1 MPPILFLN
9 TLYCIKIN
17 DPPWSNICSPDPNN
31 PSSNGNKFLIAYL
44 RNALPRYPDDDPEAY
59 FVVSTED
66 NGTVAFQVNMMFGGV
81 ENTTTFTVT
90 RDQPTRVAFNP
101 DTVYVLSRAD
111 SDKVIWIQAEEGKKI
126 SVYVVNDE
134 FRSTDGFV
142 ALPCDGMKVSGDYRR
157 YKYLILSAEHDITG
171 EEGATQRASQFL
183 MITCEDDTRVTVTP
197 SSDISGGADF
207 VAGQP
212 NVFGPDSAVNS
223 ANWGIDTNPLI
234 PAKRVLMITKNADLT
249 GTDIQSD
256 KPLVV
261 ISGHQCG
268 HVPGDVTACDHMA
281 VQIPPETT
289 WGYTFLLNPLD
300 ARYSGD
306 YYRFGVT
313 TSIRQVTN
321 TEVTITCV
329 EEGGSTATVEYQE
342 TLTSTQR
349 QNWDTFETHP
359 GNCVPPRDN
368 FSPKFCCLQAT
379 NPVVVTQ
386 YSYGHS
392 ADEACKRVGDRGD
405 PFMSLIP
412 PIVQY
417 KRFYNLVPI
426 TLTAGPIVDRHV
438 GVSVYVDYFQPSRIM
453 LDDAPFE
460 AIASLWQTIYCPREP
475 SQICGYVITKV
486 LDENTHILYHADEGA
501 AIFVHSYAF
510 LNENSYGLSGGME
523 LQSIAGEFVI
533 PSIAY

>member
-1 MPPILFLN
+1 MRN
-9 TLYCIKIN
+9 TL
-17 DPPWSNICSPDPNN
+17 P
-31 PSSNGNKFLIAYL
+31 
-44 RNALPRYPDDDPEAY
+44 RNQSDNPEAY
-59 FVVSTED
+59 FVVSTKD
-66 NGTVAFQVNMMFGGV
+66 NLTVSFQVNTRFGGV
-81 ENTTTFTVT
+81 ENTTTFIVT
-90 RDQPTRVAFNP
+90 RDQPTRVAYNP
-101 DTVYVLSRAD
+101 DTVYVLSRTD
-111 SDKVIWIQAEEGKKI
+111 RDKAVWIQAEEGKKI

-134 FRSTDGFV
+134 SRSTDGFI
-142 ALPCDGMKVSGDYRR
+142 ALPCDVMKVSGDHRR
-157 YKYLILSAEHDITG
+157 YRYLILSAEHDISG
-171 EEGATQRASQFL
+171 ETGATQKASQFL

-207 VAGQP
+207 DP
-212 NVFGPDSAVNS
+212 NVFGPDSTVNS
-223 ANWGIDTNPLI
+223 ANWEIDNNPLL
-234 PAKRVLMITKNADLT
+234 PAKNTLMITKNDDLT
-249 GTDIQSD
+249 GTVIQSD

-268 HVPGDVTACDHMA
+268 HVPGTVTACDHMA

-313 TSIRQVTN
+313 TSPQQVTN
-321 TEVTITCV
+321 TQVTITCV

-349 QNWDTFETHP
+349 QNWGTFETHQ

-392 ADEACKRVGDRGD
+392 ADEACKTNVDLGD

-417 KRFYNLVPI
+417 KQFYNLVPI
-426 TLTAGPIVDRHV
+426 TLTAGPILDRHV
-438 GVSVYVDYFQPSRIM
+438 GVSVYVDYFQPSRII

-460 AIASLWQTIYCPREP
+460 ADASLWQGIYCPRQP
-475 SQICGYVITKV
+475 SQICGYAITKV
-486 LDENTHILYHADEGA
+486 LDENTHHLYHADEGA
-501 AIFVHSYAF
+501 AIFVNSYGF

-523 LQSIAGEFVI
+523 LQPIAGEFAI

>member
-1 MPPILFLN
+1 M
-9 TLYCIKIN
+9 
-17 DPPWSNICSPDPNN
+17 
-31 PSSNGNKFLIAYL
+31 
-44 RNALPRYPDDDPEAY
+44 RNALPRYPDDDPKAY
-59 FVVSTED
+59 FVVSTKD
-66 NGTVAFQVNMMFGGV
+66 DGTVSFHVNTRFGGV
-81 ENTTTFTVT
+81 QNTRTFTVT
-90 RDQPTRVAFNP
+90 RDQPTRVAYNP
-101 DTVYVLSRAD
+101 DTVYVLSWAN
-111 SDKVIWIQAEEGKKI
+111 SDKAIWIQAEEGKKI

-134 FRSTDGFV
+134 YRSTDGFV
-142 ALPCDGMKVSGDYRR
+142 ALPCDAMKVPGDYRR
-157 YKYLILSAEHDITG
+157 YKYLILSAEHNITG
-171 EEGATQRASQFL
+171 QKGATQRASQFL

-197 SSDISGGADF
+197 SSDISGGGDF

-223 ANWGIDTNPLI
+223 ANWEIDTNPLI
-234 PAKRVLMITKNADLT
+234 PAKRVLMITKTDDLT
-249 GTDIQSD
+249 GTVIQSD

-261 ISGHQCG
+261 ISGHECG
-268 HVPGDVTACDHMA
+268 HVPGTVSACDHMA
-281 VQIPPETT
+281 VQIPPEST

-313 TSIRQVTN
+313 TSSQQVTS
-321 TEVTITCV
+321 TQVTITCV

-342 TLTSTQR
+342 TLTSAQR
-349 QNWDTFETHP
+349 HNWDTFETHP
-359 GNCVPPRDN
+359 GNCVLPGDN
-368 FSPKFCCLQAT
+368 FSPKFCSLQAT
-379 NPVVVTQ
+379 NPVLVTQ

-392 ADEACKRVGDRGD
+392 ADEACKTNGDLGD

-417 KRFYNLVPI
+417 KRFYSLVPI
-426 TLTAGPIVDRHV
+426 TLTAGPIMDRHV

-460 AIASLWQTIYCPREP
+460 ADASLWQAIYCPREP
-475 SQICGYVITKV
+475 SQICGYAITKV

-501 AIFVHSYAF
+501 AIFVHSYGF
-510 LNENSYGLSGGME
+510 LNKNSYGLSGGME
-523 LQSIAGEFVI
+523 LQQIAGEFVI